1 MGPITLIIRINHE
14 SCRIEVLDFVIP
26 VWWKIILSVIW
37 GGEAGL
43 VGLVVL
49 RDVGL
54 VGGAVYKRACAL
66 GWEVSFFLIN

>member
-1 MGPITLIIRINHE
+1 MENNLI
-14 SCRIEVLDFVIP
+14 CCL
-26 VWWKIILSVIW
+26 

-54 VGGAVYKRACAL
+54 VSGAVYKRACAL
-66 GWEVSFFLIN
+66 GWEVSFFSLNSAIMFLI